1 MKVNAIDGHRHIILK
16 EAIAAASKLNPVK
29 STHIYPS
36 GLDERSEQINRGKG
50 GQWDRKMGD
59 LGENLADLNAAGMDI
74 GVLQPT
80 QTLFFYWT
88 EPAAAAEL
96 ARMVNEFTSQEVRKR
111 PAQWIGLAT
120 LPLQETEL
128 AVRELS
134 HAVKNL
140 GLRGVVTGSNVNGRS
155 FDEEAFLP
163 FFAKVEELG
172 VPIFIHPSNP
182 AGIERI
188 RNYYLA
194 NFLGLPLESAIT
206 AAHLVFGGVLDR
218 FPNLK
223 ICLSHAGGVLPFL
236 VGRLEHGQS
245 VRPEAQD
252 RCRHPFSYYLKNFFV
267 DTITFRPDTLRFVLE
282 LMPPGHVF
290 LGTDYPYDMADTDPV
305 GSVNSAIQDEAQRS
319 AILSENLSSV
329 FGLQSYP

>member
-1 MKVNAIDGHRHIILK
+1 MDVKAIDGHRHVLLQ
-16 EAIAAASKLNPVK
+16 EAIAAGSKLNPVK
-29 STHIYPS
+29 SSHIYPS
-36 GLDERSEQINRGKG
+36 GLNERSEQINREKG
-50 GQWDRKMGD
+50 GAWDRKMSD
-59 LGENLADLNAAGMDI
+59 LDENIADLNAAGMTM

-80 QTLFFYWT
+80 QTMFFYWT
-88 EPAAAAEL
+88 ETSAASEL
-96 ARMVNEFTSQEVRKR
+96 SRMVNEFTAKEVRRR
-111 PAQWIGLAT
+111 PDQWVGLAT
-120 LPLQETEL
+120 VPLQDVDL

-134 HAVKNL
+134 HAVQNL
-140 GLRGVVTGSNVNGRS
+140 GLRGVVMGSNVNGRG
-155 FDEEAFLP
+155 FDEEVFQP
-163 FFAKVEELG
+163 FFAKVEELD

-182 AGIERI
+182 AGIERV

-252 RCRHPFSYYLKNFFV
+252 HCRHPFSYYLKNFYV
-267 DTITFRPDTLRFVLE
+267 DTITFRPETLRFVLE

-290 LGTDYPYDMADTDPV
+290 LGTDYPYDMADTDPI
-305 GSVNSAIQDEAQRS
+305 GSVKAAVQDEKMQS
-319 AILSENLSSV
+319 LIFGKNLAAV
-329 FGLQSYP
+329 LGL

>member
-1 MKVNAIDGHRHIILK
+1 MNVSAIDGHRHIVLK
-16 EAIAAASKLNPVK
+16 EAIAAASKVNPIK
-29 STHIYPS
+29 SSHIYPS
-36 GLDERSEQINRGKG
+36 GVNERSEQINRGKG

-59 LGENLADLNAAGMDI
+59 LEENLADLNAAGMDI

-80 QTLFFYWT
+80 QTLFYYWA

-96 ARMVNEFTSQEVRKR
+96 ARMVNEFTAQEVRKR
-111 PAQWIGLAT
+111 PTRWIGLAT

-128 AVRELS
+128 ALSELS

-140 GLRGVVTGSNVNGRS
+140 GLRGVVMGSNVNGRS

-172 VPIFIHPSNP
+172 VPIFIHPNNP

-188 RNYYLA
+188 RDYYLA
-194 NFLGLPLESAIT
+194 NFLGLPMESAIT

-245 VRPEAQD
+245 VRPEAQE
-252 RCRHPFSYYLKNFFV
+252 RCRHPFSYYLKNFYV
-267 DTITFRPDTLRFVLE
+267 DTITFRPDTLRFVME

-305 GSVNSAIQDEAQRS
+305 GSVQSAIRDEAQRS
-319 AILSENLSSV
+319 AVLSGNLTAI
-329 FGLQSYP
+329 FGL

>member
-1 MKVNAIDGHRHIILK
+1 MNISAIDGHRHITLK
-16 EAIAAASKLNPVK
+16 EAIAAASKVNPIK
-29 STHIYPS
+29 SSHIYPS
-36 GLDERSEQINRGKG
+36 GVNERSEQINRGKG
-50 GQWDRKMGD
+50 EQWNRKMGD
-59 LGENLADLNAAGMDI
+59 LEENLADLNAAGMER

-80 QTLFFYWT
+80 QTLFFYWA

-96 ARMVNEFTSQEVRKR
+96 ARMVNEFTAREVRKR

-120 LPLQETEL
+120 LPLQETEV

-134 HAVKNL
+134 HAIKNL
-140 GLRGVVTGSNVNGRS
+140 GLRGVVMGSNVNGRN
-155 FDEEAFLP
+155 FDEEAFVP

-172 VPIFIHPSNP
+172 VPIFIHPNNP

-188 RNYYLA
+188 RDYYLA
-194 NFLGLPLESAIT
+194 NFLGLPMESAIT

-252 RCRHPFSYYLKNFFV
+252 RCRHPFSHYLKNFYV
-267 DTITFRPDTLRFVLE
+267 DTITFRPETLRFVLE
-282 LMPPGHVF
+282 MMPPGHVF

-305 GSVNSAIQDEAQRS
+305 GSVKRAIADEAQRS
-319 AILSENLSSV
+319 AILGGNLAAV
-329 FGLQSYP
+329 LGL